1 MSSLLRVAL
10 LLALSCLPSKADEQD
25 VNRQD
30 RTKNVGRGL
39 LCDTSQ
45 QAERFVTL
53 RNDGKDAEVALQNVN
68 EEAHKSNA
76 CGIALVVFTGGEP
89 IAHQSIRGRPVAI
102 VPITV
107 HAISNGAAWKE
118 VPPLAQYAVV
128 VEEGAA
134 A

>member
-1 MSSLLRVAL
+1 MSSLLRIAL

-53 RNDGKDAEVALQNVN
+53 RDDGKDVEVALQNVN

-76 CGIALVVFTGGEP
+76 CGIALVVFTGGERSP
-89 IAHQSIRGRPVAI
+89 IRAFEDDRLRSSRSLCTPSAMARHGRKSRRSLNTPSSLK
-102 VPITV
+102 T
-107 HAISNGAAWKE
+107 
-118 VPPLAQYAVV
+118 
-128 VEEGAA
+128 AA
-134 A
+134 AA

>member
-1 MSSLLRVAL
+1 MTREETKMSSLLRVAL

-30 RTKNVGRGL
+30 MTKNIGRGL

-53 RNDGKDAEVALQNVN
+53 RNDGKEVEVALQNVN

-76 CGIALVVFTGGEP
+76 CGIALVVFTGGE
-89 IAHQSIRGRPVAI
+89 GD
-102 VPITV
+102 
-107 HAISNGAAWKE
+107 AAG
-118 VPPLAQYAVV
+118 VGLVRLFVDILQ
-128 VEEGAA
+128 
-134 A
+134 